1 MIADIFQSGSM
12 PVLQKLVQFTEARQ
26 KLLAHDVANLTTPYF
41 KPMDVDPKAFQKQ
54 LGEAIDRRRQSGNP
68 SAGPLDVRD
77 SNQVQFDEQGGLTL
91 RPTAT
96 NQGILFHDQNN
107 RDLERIMQGV
117 AENQMAHRVAL
128 DLLAS
133 RYGQLATAISERV

>member
-41 KPMDVDPKAFQKQ
+41 KPVDVDPKAFQKQ

-68 SAGPLDVRD
+68 ASGPLEVRD
-77 SNQVQFDEQGGLTL
+77 SDEVKLDSQGALTL
-91 RPTAT
+91 KPSAT
-96 NQGILFHDQNN
+96 NQNILFHDQNN
-107 RDLERIMQGV
+107 RDLERVMQNL
-117 AENQMAHRVAL
+117 AENQLAHRVAL

-133 RYGQLATAISERV
+133 RYGQLQTAISEKV